1 MLARVE
7 KKLHVFLNS
16 RVSLIVYTAL
26 ACLFAAFSI
35 EHYATP
41 LFVIWLMLVLIFEKN
56 FLNAFLIFILV
67 CGNVLRTLGEISANL
82 SHVWLALPIVVGIIL
97 AFVLHGRLLR
107 PSRLFVSHLAVS
119 AALLLG
125 GVGVISPANYFK
137 VDALYYVLVLGLGMT
152 ILYYWFRCGVASNAH
167 YDCRERLMESL
178 YCVGV
183 YCAFCMLQQAL
194 RMYLS
199 VGTPIQSY
207 LWANDIADMML
218 FAIPAVFYFA
228 RKRYWQILIAFVFAG
243 TILFSNS
250 ISALSV
256 AFALLVFG
264 FIYLIVYR
272 REQRWLSATLLSLLV
287 LGGAFV
293 FILYAVRSGGILA
306 LIKAQENGRFT
317 LLREAWQNFLS
328 APVFGVGLGQ
338 PGHLTDFFMGINWTH
353 NLIFQVLGSTG
364 IVGAL
369 AFGYQ
374 AFERCR
380 ILFRKRNAFHMACL
394 VIYLG
399 LLLISMMQPGE
410 FSPLPYAMMTVMIF
424 VVLEVSDEE
433 ECKRSDAKKDEKTD
447 TLS

>member
-1 MLARVE
+1 MLARIE

-16 RVSLIVYTAL
+16 RISLIVYTAL
-26 ACLFAAFSI
+26 ACLSAAFSL

-41 LFVIWLMLVLIFEKN
+41 LFVVWLMLVLVFDKN

-82 SHVWLALPIVVGIIL
+82 SHVWLALPIVVGIVL

-107 PSRLFVSHLAVS
+107 PSRLFISHLAVS

-125 GVGVISPANYFK
+125 GIGVISPADYFK

-152 ILYYWFRCGVASNAH
+152 ILYYWFRSGVSSNEY
-167 YDCRERLMESL
+167 YDCRERLMEIL

-183 YCAFCMLQQAL
+183 YCAFCILEQAV

-199 VGTPIQSY
+199 AGTPIRSY

-228 RKRYWQILIAFVFAG
+228 KKHYWQVLIAFAFAG
-243 TILFSNS
+243 VIVFSNS
-250 ISALSV
+250 LSALGV
-256 AFALLVFG
+256 AFVLLVLG
-264 FIYLIVYR
+264 LVYLIVYR
-272 REQRWLSATLLSLLV
+272 RAQRWLSITLLALLTLCGSL
-287 LGGAFV
+287 AFA
-293 FILYAVRSGGILA
+293 LYAVKSGGLLGMFDA
-306 LIKAQENGRFT
+306 LGSGRGVLF
-317 LLREAWQNFLS
+317 REAWQNFLS
-328 APVFGVGLGQ
+328 APLFGVGLGQ
-338 PGHLTDFFMGINWTH
+338 PGLGIDFFMGINWAH
-353 NLIFQVLGSTG
+353 NFPLQVLGSTG

-374 AFERCR
+374 IFERCR
-380 ILFRKRNAFHMACL
+380 ILFRRRDAFHMACA
-394 VIYLG
+394 INYFG

-424 VVLEVSDEE
+424 VVLEVSDGEVLA
-433 ECKRSDAKKDEKTD
+433 RSGAKKDEKTD
-447 TLS
+447 ATS